1 MKATIRK
8 RADNSLEIYIPK
20 KDLEA
25 VVIKTEGTEGKWGG
39 IFELANGLKIQVPYF
54 DNEPKLPITLE
65 VRKVE

>member
-25 VVIKTEGTEGKWGG
+25 VVIRTEEVDGKWGG
-39 IFELANGLKIQVPYF
+39 IFELANGWKIQVPYF